1 MKPESFERF
10 PGRPSPAGGALPG
23 IRSATLVEAQ
33 ICLGYATVILI
44 AAGSGGV
51 AADLAHWWIA
61 ASSAVADAV
70 LILVP
75 VPDAS
80 VARPF
85 ELAVYRHILAASS
98 LLTVTTFLAFRR
110 HWTRWGQRAG
120 MIVKHMPQERET
132 PEELAEA
139 GYYQMVFGTA
149 ATIMLMLYA
158 DQLIGSLTEALYAQ
172 SWTFLRAPLLAILAF
187 ALACY
192 AAALRFACRREARG
206 TWPNHT

>member
-1 MKPESFERF
+1 M
-10 PGRPSPAGGALPG
+10 
-23 IRSATLVEAQ
+23 
-33 ICLGYATVILI
+33 
-44 AAGSGGV
+44 
-51 AADLAHWWIA
+51 AHWWIA

-75 VPDAS
+75 VPDES

-85 ELAVYRHILAASS
+85 ELALYRHILAASS

-120 MIVKHMPQERET
+120 MIVKHMPQEREM
-132 PEELAEA
+132 PDELTEA

-158 DQLIGSLTEALYAQ
+158 DQLIRNLTETAYTQ
-172 SWTFLRAPLLAILAF
+172 PWTFLRAPLLATLAF
-187 ALACY
+187 ALACN
-192 AAALRFACRREARG
+192 AVALRFACRREARG
-206 TWPNHT
+206 TWPDHT